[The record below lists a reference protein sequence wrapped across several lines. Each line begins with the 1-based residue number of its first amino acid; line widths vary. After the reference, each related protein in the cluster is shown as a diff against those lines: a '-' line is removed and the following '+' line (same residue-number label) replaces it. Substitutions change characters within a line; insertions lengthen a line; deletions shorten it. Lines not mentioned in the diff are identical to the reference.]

1 MPSIWTVTY
10 KKSHLNL
17 TFCLEK
23 LKSNEREKNLV
34 ENLGDMNEPTD
45 IVSQK
50 SQEENFN
57 EEVDALLCDIS
68 ECVKHRM
75 KPHKIKPLFEQL
87 EKYFQGIPASQV
99 SFWWSKFCLS
109 HLRSVST

>member
-1 MPSIWTVTY
+1 M
-10 KKSHLNL
+10 NL
-17 TFCLEK
+17 TFYIEK

-45 IVSQK
+45 IVRHK
-50 SQEENFN
+50 SKEENFN
-57 EEVDALLCDIS
+57 EEVDALLCEIS
-68 ECVKHRM
+68 ECVKYRM

-99 SFWWSKFCLS
+99 PL
-109 HLRSVST
+109 